1 VITTGEARLIMKDKS
16 AMKTALLCLQIEA
29 GDRRDDPYTN
39 HAIAD
44 VLSISATSSSHH
56 RARILDESA
65 RVESAPRPPHGLVHH
80 DQPPQALATPGTR

>member
-39 HAIAD
+39 HATVDI
-44 VLSISATSSSHH
+44 LSISATSSSHH

-65 RVESAPRPPHGLVHH
+65 RVESAPWHPLRARQSVTSP
-80 DQPPQALATPGTR
+80 RRR

>member
-1 VITTGEARLIMKDKS
+1 MPAKQGGVITTAEARLIMKDKS
-16 AMKTALLCLQIEA
+16 AMNTALLCLQIEA

-39 HAIAD
+39 HAIA

-65 RVESAPRPPHGLVHH
+65 RVESAPWHPLRARQCMTSP
-80 DQPPQALATPGTR
+80 RRR

>member
-65 RVESAPRPPHGLVHH
+65 RVESAPRPPHGAR
-80 DQPPQALATPGTR
+80 PP